1 MDSIHDHWRQ
11 HRRRPFGV
19 GHFRVGHIRVGHF
32 RVGPIAWAFAATLL
46 GNLSSAAAPAG
57 AEESAVAAAD
67 VVYGHKD
74 GLALT
79 MDVFGPR
86 AESNRAGIL
95 FVVSG
100 GWVSRWMPP
109 ESMEPW
115 FRHYLDRG
123 YTVFA
128 VRHGSSPRYGIRDA
142 FDDVGKAARFL
153 RREASRWDV
162 DPKRL
167 GATGMSAG
175 GHLALMLGTESAE
188 ESETAEP
195 RGAASGSLVDAVVAL
210 VPPTDLTVVVWE
222 APESLPAYRNFPAL
236 DLGLG
241 PARDLSPLHRVSG
254 STAPCLVIMGE
265 RDELVPATHGQWI
278 AERFRE
284 KKVPHRLVVLSGAGH
299 GLEGADHQK
308 RWRRESVDWF
318 DEHLTEANRQ

>member
-1 MDSIHDHWRQ
+1 MYSLDDPCHENHP
-11 HRRRPFGV
+11 RPFGV
-19 GHFRVGHIRVGHF
+19 NPFG
-32 RVGPIAWAFAATLL
+32 VGPLALAFVATLWLSLSAAT
-46 GNLSSAAAPAG
+46 APVR
-57 AEESAVAAAD
+57 AEESAVSAAD

-86 AESNRAGIL
+86 AASNRAGIL

-109 ESMEPW
+109 ESMEPL
-115 FRHYLDRG
+115 FVHYLDRG

-153 RREASRWDV
+153 RREASRWEV
-162 DPKRL
+162 DPRRL

-175 GHLALMLGTESAE
+175 GHLALMLGTESAGE
-188 ESETAEP
+188 GETAES
-195 RGAASGSLVDAVVAL
+195 GEDASGSLVDAVVAL

-222 APESLPAYRNFPAL
+222 APESLPAYRHFPAL

-254 STAPCLVIMGE
+254 SAAPCLVIMGE
-265 RDELVPATHGQWI
+265 RDELVPATHGEWI

-284 KKVPHRLVVLSGAGH
+284 KKVPHRLVVLPGAGH

-308 RWRRESVDWF
+308 RWRQESVDWF
-318 DEHLTEANRQ
+318 DQYLTEANRQ